1 MKRPVSVPQFLKRL
15 SARVRENT
23 FSLGSTLILSFFVL
37 MIVLSIGVIPEHAS
51 WEVGTVATKDLEAD
65 RSVTYE
71 DSRATEIRKEEIM
84 RNFEEIYVLNLDQFN
99 KLTLV
104 AIDNR
109 FEALK
114 SILFP
119 KEDVANKNDEWKR
132 EQLSKELALAFSDEE
147 WQSILGYDEARI
159 ELLYAQAVAITS
171 DVMGMGIKAVD
182 LPQAEENIIRRI
194 TEYGV
199 FSATD
204 AHLLSQIMSKMT
216 YYPTMVV
223 DTVATQAERDRLLN
237 SVEPVRH
244 TIQKG
249 QIIINRGDVISP
261 SQFDAIKALD
271 YTSNSSVLVIAI
283 GLAIIVMLLL
293 YILYAYLRFFL
304 MAFNVPKWKLW
315 YQIVLSIISITAI
328 TFPILLSI
336 QISSD
341 IEITSQVGFMIPIS
355 AAAMLVSILIGG
367 RVAVVTLMLL
377 SLLLGVYSGNIYFVL
392 ASIVGGVSGIVQTKR
407 LNRRSDLKMA
417 ALYISVSVA
426 ITAVA
431 HGFIVGA
438 SMKAIL
444 VGVLFSFAN
453 GFLSVV
459 LTIGLLPFME
469 STFGITTSITLLEL
483 ADPSNPLLKRLM
495 QEAPGTYH
503 HSLFVANLAESAA
516 TEIGA
521 NGLLARTAAY
531 YHDIGKLKRP
541 EFFAENQ
548 FSKENPHD
556 KITPMLS
563 TLIITAH
570 VKDGVAM
577 AQEQRLPE
585 DIVDCI
591 AQHHGNTSVA
601 YFYLKASEHN
611 PEVKEEDFRY
621 HQKKPQTR
629 EAALLMMADTVE
641 AAVRSAANNLSAGQ
655 IEGFIRQLILKKQKD
670 GQFEECELTFKDLT
684 KVSEVFSRI
693 MCGIYHKRIEY
704 PDQNQL
710 AKQLKREKGVA
721 HADSYEQPT

>member
-1 MKRPVSVPQFLKRL
+1 MNLQVSSPQLLKRL
-15 SARVRENT
+15 KAAFKENT
-23 FSLGSTLILSFFVL
+23 LSLGTTLVMSFLVL
-37 MIVLSIGVIPEHAS
+37 MIVLSIGVVPEHAS

-71 DSRATEIRKEEIM
+71 DTRATEIRKEEVL
-84 RNFEEIYVLNLDQFN
+84 RNFQDTYVINLEQFN

-114 SILFP
+114 AILFP
-119 KEDVANKNDEWKR
+119 TGDNAAKTDDWKR
-132 EQLSKELALAFSDEE
+132 EQLRSELSLEFSDEAWE
-147 WQSILGYDEARI
+147 SILTYDQNHI
-159 ELLYAQAVAITS
+159 ELLYAQAVAISS
-171 DVMGMGIKAVD
+171 DVMGVGVKAAD
-182 LPQAEENIIRRI
+182 LSHAEDNILKRI

-223 DTVATQAERDRLLN
+223 DAPASQAERDRLVG

-249 QIIINRGDVISP
+249 QIVINRGDVISP

-271 YTSNSSVLVIAI
+271 YTSNSSVFVIEL
-283 GLAIIVMLLL
+283 GLAIVVMLLL
-293 YILYAYLRFFL
+293 YILYAYLRYFL
-304 MAFNVPKWKLW
+304 MSVNMPKWRLW
-315 YQIVLSIISITAI
+315 YQIVVSIISITAI

-341 IEITSQVGFMIPIS
+341 IDITSQVGFMIPIS

-377 SLLLGVYSGNIYFVL
+377 SLLLGVYSDNIYFVI
-392 ASIVGGVSGIVQTKR
+392 AAIVGGVSGIVQTKR
-407 LNRRSDLKMA
+407 LNKRSDLKMA
-417 ALYISVSVA
+417 AIYISMSVA
-426 ITAVA
+426 VTVIA

-444 VGVLFSFAN
+444 VGVLFAFAN

-459 LTIGLLPFME
+459 FTIGLLPFME

-495 QEAPGTYH
+495 HEAPGTYH

-541 EFFAENQ
+541 EFFSENQ
-548 FSKENPHD
+548 FGNDNPHD

-577 AQEQRLPE
+577 AREHKLPE
-585 DIVDCI
+585 DIIDCI

-601 YFYLKASEHN
+601 YFYAKACEINDSNE
-611 PEVKEEDFRY
+611 EVKEEDFRY

-629 EAALLMMADTVE
+629 EAALLLMADTVE
-641 AAVRSAANNLSAGQ
+641 AAVRSAANKLSSGQ

-684 KVSEVFSRI
+684 KTAEVFSRI
-693 MCGIYHKRIEY
+693 MCGIYHKRVEY
-704 PDQNQL
+704 PDQNL
-710 AKQLKREKGVA
+710 LVKQLKHDKGAVN
-721 HADSYEQPT
+721 ADSH